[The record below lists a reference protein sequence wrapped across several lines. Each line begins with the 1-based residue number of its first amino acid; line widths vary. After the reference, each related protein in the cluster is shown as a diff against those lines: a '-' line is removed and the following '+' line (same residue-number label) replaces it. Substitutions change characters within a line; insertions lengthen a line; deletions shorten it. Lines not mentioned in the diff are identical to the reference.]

1 MPKIYLIIRGRRLW
15 LAWNFRETGIFS
27 YHLISFRFTNF
38 FIEPMNL
45 IEELRWRG
53 MLHEFMPGTEEQ
65 LAKEMTTGYIGFDP
79 TANSLHIGNL
89 ATIMLL
95 VHLQRAGHKPIALVG
110 GATGMI
116 GDPSGKSAERNL
128 LSEESLRAN
137 QEGIRK
143 QLEKFLDFNCGA
155 NAAEVVNNY
164 DWMKEFS
171 FLGFLREVG
180 KHITVNY
187 MMAKDSVKKRISAD
201 EEGEG
206 RAEGLSFTEFS
217 YQLIQG
223 YDFYHLYKN
232 KNVLLQMGASDQWG
246 NITTGT
252 ELIRRMDGG
261 KAYALV
267 GKLVTKSDGTK
278 FGKSEGGNVW
288 LDPNL
293 TTPYQFYQFWLNLT
307 DEEAEKLI
315 KVYTL
320 LPQEEIEAITA
331 QHREAPHQRALQ
343 KALAKEV
350 TTMVHSAADYE
361 AAVAASEI
369 LFGKGDLQT
378 LKSLTEQTLLSV
390 FEGVPHIKI
399 ARSAYEATANVTDL
413 LSEATNGQIFASKGE
428 AKKMIMNGGVSVNKE
443 KIQKPDEG
451 LNFGFLQGKYLVV
464 QKGKKNYY
472 LVSVE

>member
-1 MPKIYLIIRGRRLW
+1 
-15 LAWNFRETGIFS
+15 
-27 YHLISFRFTNF
+27 
-38 FIEPMNL
+38 MNL

-53 MLHEFMPGTEEQ
+53 MLHDFMPGTEEQ
-65 LAKEMTTGYIGFDP
+65 LASGMTTGYIGFDP
-79 TANSLHIGNL
+79 TASSLHIGNL

-95 VHLQRAGHKPIALVG
+95 VHLQRAGHKPVALVG

-128 LSEESLRAN
+128 LDENTLRAN
-137 QEGIRK
+137 QESIK
-143 QLEKFLDFNCGA
+143 VQLEKFLDFNAGT
-155 NAAEVVNNY
+155 NSAEIVNNY
-164 DWMKEFS
+164 DWFKEFS

-180 KHITVNY
+180 KHLTVNY

-201 EEGEG
+201 EDGD
-206 RAEGLSFTEFS
+206 RAEGLSFTEFT

-232 KNVLLQMGASDQWG
+232 KGVKLQMGASDQWG

-278 FGKSEGGNVW
+278 FGKSEGGNIW
-288 LDPNL
+288 LDATL
-293 TTPYQFYQFWLNLT
+293 TSPYKFYQFWLNLS

-320 LPQEEIEAITA
+320 LPQDEIERLTEEHK
-331 QHREAPHQRALQ
+331 QAPHLRVLQ

-350 TTMVHSAADYE
+350 TIRVHSEEDYLAAIE
-361 AAVAASEI
+361 ASEI
-369 LFGKGDLQT
+369 LFGKGDLET
-378 LKSLTEQTLLSV
+378 LKGLKEEILLSV
-390 FEGVPHIKI
+390 FEGVPQIEVSK
-399 ARSAYEATANVTDL
+399 SAYAEAPGISDL
-413 LSEATNGQIFASKGE
+413 LSDLTSGQIFESKGE
-428 AKKMIMNGGVSVNKE
+428 AKRMIKNGGVSVNR
-443 KIQKPDEG
+443 QKVQNPDEPVNYE
-451 LNFGFLQGKYLVV
+451 LLQDKYLVV

-472 LVSVE
+472 LVKVN

>member
-1 MPKIYLIIRGRRLW
+1 
-15 LAWNFRETGIFS
+15 
-27 YHLISFRFTNF
+27 
-38 FIEPMNL
+38 
-45 IEELRWRG
+45 
-53 MLHEFMPGTEEQ
+53 MLHDFMPGTEEQ
-65 LAKEMTTGYIGFDP
+65 LASGMTTGYIGFDP
-79 TANSLHIGNL
+79 TASSLHIGNL

-95 VHLQRAGHKPIALVG
+95 VHLQRAGHKPVALVG

-128 LSEESLRAN
+128 LDENTLRAN
-137 QEGIRK
+137 QESIK
-143 QLEKFLDFNCGA
+143 VQLEKFLDFNAGT
-155 NAAEVVNNY
+155 NSAEIVNNY
-164 DWMKEFS
+164 DWFKEFS

-180 KHITVNY
+180 KHLTVNY

-201 EEGEG
+201 EDGD
-206 RAEGLSFTEFS
+206 RAEGLSFTEFT

-232 KNVLLQMGASDQWG
+232 KGVKLQMGASDQWG

-278 FGKSEGGNVW
+278 FGKSEGGNIW
-288 LDPNL
+288 LDATL
-293 TTPYQFYQFWLNLT
+293 TSPYKFYQFWLNLS

-320 LPQEEIEAITA
+320 LPQDEIERLTEEHK
-331 QHREAPHQRALQ
+331 QAPHLRVLQ

-350 TTMVHSAADYE
+350 TIRVHSEEDYLAAIE
-361 AAVAASEI
+361 ASEI
-369 LFGKGDLQT
+369 LFGKGDLET
-378 LKSLTEQTLLSV
+378 LKGLKEEILLSV
-390 FEGVPHIKI
+390 FEGVPQIEVSK
-399 ARSAYEATANVTDL
+399 SAYAEAPGISDL
-413 LSEATNGQIFASKGE
+413 LSDLTSGQIFESKGE
-428 AKKMIMNGGVSVNKE
+428 AKRMIKNGGVSVNR
-443 KIQKPDEG
+443 QKVQNPDEPVNYE
-451 LNFGFLQGKYLVV
+451 LLQDKYLVV

-472 LVSVE
+472 LVKVN